1 MLSGG
6 QDVPTHQCPSATIKL
21 NRIETNTSPLAKAFL
36 DAGRLTGHRQADLNQ
51 WPSDSVGGLMA
62 SENLIDTKDGTRWS
76 SYGSYLLPALQR
88 PGPENLHVLA
98 GSNVNK
104 LVWKGNQVVGVQ
116 YVDKKKR
123 RKLVRVRKEVI
134 LSAGTIKTTQLLQLS
149 GIGPSHVLEPLN
161 VICCNGLF

>member
-1 MLSGG
+1 M
-6 QDVPTHQCPSATIKL
+6 HQCPSATIKL
-21 NRIETNTSPLAKAFL
+21 DRIDANTAPIAKAFL
-36 DAGRLTGHRQADLNQ
+36 EAGRLTGHRQADLNQ
-51 WPSDSVGGLMA
+51 WSSDNGGLMA

-88 PGPENLHVLA
+88 PGLENLHVLS

-104 LVWKGNQVVGVQ
+104 VVWRGNQVVGVQ

-123 RKLVRVRKEVI
+123 RKLVRARKEVI
-134 LSAGTIKTTQLLQLS
+134 LSAGTIKTTQILQLS

-161 VICCNGLF
+161 VICFYICSC